1 MVALTQAQKERIVKS
16 AKSPEEISAIT
27 TLVYQYEWLTPSVL
41 EALLTVQLR
50 VQDSP
55 AAPGHVRNVL
65 SVTQKIRIVQSA
77 TTRDEVAAV
86 TALVIDKYWTEGVVV
101 EAARQ
106 AILKA
111 QNLPPTPNAEVEG
124 SKDDLQQVVEQIS
137 GDIHSPLHDWFV
149 GY

>member
-55 AAPGHVRNVL
+55 AALLPVRNVL

-86 TALVIDKYWTEGVVV
+86 TALVIDKYWTEGAVV

-111 QNLPPTPNAEVEG
+111 QNLPPTPNPEVEG

-137 GDIHSPLHDWFV
+137 GDIHSPLHAWFV